1 VDEPRSLNIRAA
13 LRFLFT
19 FRRLLLFL
27 LFALSACFSAD
38 PGIMPATNESL
49 LQLARSVSQLR
60 QLPLRRDVTIVT
72 TAKPP
77 PGITPVGYYG
87 GMPVAPLEGAYQSL
101 GLLPDNA
108 DLNAVVVEYRRIEQ
122 LVTYDDTTG
131 RALLSRDVA
140 RLRATLEKTNP
151 SKANE
156 LPTVLGIMTALQEQH
171 FKWRDKI
178 DSISLEDRRLTF
190 RAIAAGDMVLTL
202 TARTAGTAK
211 EELSQAH
218 FQVAGR
224 IADEIDRLGAPLP
237 FFFRQQLSFPYREG
251 SRFVSWALR
260 AKGWNGVNSLYAN
273 PPLST
278 AQILNPE
285 KYFVQRQLPL
295 RYFPPALM
303 RRFKESPVME
313 QSVGQ
318 YLMRALLAN
327 EHGEKTADQLAAAWR
342 GDQLFVFQDGANLI
356 NVWFSSWENET
367 AAREWM
373 RAYQKVLETR
383 HGVRF
388 EMSANGNDG
397 ALIATARN
405 RRGWLLQSMG
415 PVVVV
420 VNAQSA
426 NILIDLA
433 EQAWKDLEIEADSTV
448 LPFESAGRPAQSF
461 RRR

>member
-1 VDEPRSLNIRAA
+1 
-13 LRFLFT
+13 
-19 FRRLLLFL
+19 
-27 LFALSACFSAD
+27 
-38 PGIMPATNESL
+38 
-49 LQLARSVSQLR
+49 
-60 QLPLRRDVTIVT
+60 
-72 TAKPP
+72 
-77 PGITPVGYYG
+77 
-87 GMPVAPLEGAYQSL
+87 
-101 GLLPDNA
+101 
-108 DLNAVVVEYRRIEQ
+108 
-122 LVTYDDTTG
+122 
-131 RALLSRDVA
+131 
-140 RLRATLEKTNP
+140 
-151 SKANE
+151 
-156 LPTVLGIMTALQEQH
+156 
-171 FKWRDKI
+171 
-178 DSISLEDRRLTF
+178 
-190 RAIAAGDMVLTL
+190 
-202 TARTAGTAK
+202 
-211 EELSQAH
+211 
-218 FQVAGR
+218 
-224 IADEIDRLGAPLP
+224 
-237 FFFRQQLSFPYREG
+237 
-251 SRFVSWALR
+251 
-260 AKGWNGVNSLYAN
+260 
-273 PPLST
+273 
-278 AQILNPE
+278 
-285 KYFVQRQLPL
+285 
-295 RYFPPALM
+295 
-303 RRFKESPVME
+303 ME